1 MKKTILLFLLLCCGI
16 ACEQQPDLSVY
27 EANKALAEELMN
39 SYVSPTDYD
48 FYASHVADDIV
59 HVSPMYGL
67 GEVGKEA
74 VLEQAKFYMNNFENV
89 TFNDPVWLPGVN
101 NETLQPDGGVRVY
114 GTWKGTSK
122 ATGKSF
128 SVIAYHYFE
137 FKDGKISQSGDFFD
151 ATGMVM
157 AVAPDEV
164 TDEAES
170 GEE

>member
-1 MKKTILLFLLLCCGI
+1 M
-16 ACEQQPDLSVY
+16 
-27 EANKALAEELMN
+27 
-39 SYVSPTDYD
+39 
-48 FYASHVADDIV
+48 
-59 HVSPMYGL
+59 
-67 GEVGKEA
+67 
-74 VLEQAKFYMNNFENV
+74 
-89 TFNDPVWLPGVN
+89 
-101 NETLQPDGGVRVY
+101 Y

>member
-1 MKKTILLFLLLCCGI
+1 
-16 ACEQQPDLSVY
+16 
-27 EANKALAEELMN
+27 
-39 SYVSPTDYD
+39 
-48 FYASHVADDIV
+48 
-59 HVSPMYGL
+59 MYGK

-74 VLEQAKFYMNNFENV
+74 VLEQAQFYMNNFENV

-114 GTWKGTSK
+114 GTWKGTSI

-137 FKDGKISQSGDFFD
+137 FKEGKISQSGDFFD

-157 AVAPDEV
+157 AVAPDENAE
-164 TDEAES
+164 EATE
-170 GEE
+170 

>member
-1 MKKTILLFLLLCCGI
+1 MKKIILLVALASLGI

-27 EANKALAEELMN
+27 EANKALAEEIMN

-48 FYASHVADDIV
+48 FFANHIADDIV
-59 HVSPMYGL
+59 HVSPMYGK

-74 VLEQAKFYMNNFENV
+74 VLEQAQFYMNNFENV

-114 GTWKGTSK
+114 GTWKGTSI

-137 FKDGKISQSGDFFD
+137 FKEGKISQSGDFFD

-157 AVAPDEV
+157 AVAPDEN
-164 TDEAES
+164 AEDAT
-170 GEE
+170 E

>member
-1 MKKTILLFLLLCCGI
+1 MKKTILLCLVFCFGI
-16 ACEQQPDLSVY
+16 ACEQQPDLSAY
-27 EANKALAEELMN
+27 EANRALAEELMN
-39 SYVSPTDYD
+39 AYVSPSDYD

-59 HVSPMYGL
+59 HISPMYGK

-114 GTWKGTSK
+114 GTWKGTSM

-137 FKDGKISQSGDFFD
+137 FKEGKISQSGDFFD
-151 ATGMVM
+151 ATGMLM
-157 AVAPDEV
+157 ALAA
-164 TDEAES
+164 DEAGDEMES
-170 GEE
+170 SQE